1 MIRLSRA
8 VALTAVTLALP
19 LAPTACNKQ
28 DKPAEVDKKAA
39 DSTSADSKPGA
50 APSAATGAPKAAQVP
65 PPPAGG
71 PTPPGMPAAP
81 AAPAKKPDSVK
92 PEHVKAADNIV
103 EATSKFSAALE
114 ATKGDCKKA
123 TAVVKNESGP
133 LKSAMADTQ
142 KLQNDLKGD
151 QQAIMWFQQTYAP
164 KMMGSLQKMGMVVQQ
179 CSKDKEFADAFQNL
193 GLGGP
198 PRRPPP
204 PASHGSMS
212 APPAA
217 PAAPAAPDAPKSD
230 SKK

>member
-28 DKPAEVDKKAA
+28 QDNPAEVDKKPA
-39 DSTSADSKPGA
+39 DSTSTDSKPGA
-50 APSAATGAPKAAQVP
+50 APSTAEGAPKAAQVP
-65 PPPAGG
+65 PAPGGG

-81 AAPAKKPDSVK
+81 PAPAKKPDSVK

-123 TAVVKNESGP
+123 TGVLKSESAQ

-142 KLQNDLKGD
+142 KLQDDLKND

-164 KMMGSLQKMGMVVQQ
+164 KMMGSLQKMGAVVQA
-179 CSKDKEFADAFQNL
+179 CSNDKEFADAFQTL

-204 PASHGSMS
+204 PPSHGMA

-217 PAAPAAPDAPKSD
+217 PAAPAAPKSD
-230 SKK
+230 SEKK

>member
-19 LAPTACNKQ
+19 LAPTACNKE
-28 DKPAEVDKKAA
+28 DKAAETDKKPA
-39 DSTSADSKPGA
+39 DSTAAESKPGA
-50 APSAATGAPKAAQVP
+50 EPSATAAAPKAAQTP
-65 PPPAGG
+65 TAPTPAGA
-71 PTPPGMPAAP
+71 PKSPGMPPAAP
-81 AAPAKKPDSVK
+81 PPPAKKPDSVK

-103 EATSKFSAALE
+103 DAANKFGTALE

-123 TAVVKNESGP
+123 TGVLKTDSAP
-133 LKSAMADTQ
+133 LKSAMAATE

-164 KMMGSLQKMGMVVQQ
+164 KMMGALQKMGMVVQKCQ
-179 CSKDKEFADAFQNL
+179 SDKEFATAFESL
-193 GLGGP
+193 GLGG

-204 PASHGSMS
+204 PPSHGMA

-217 PAAPAAPDAPKSD
+217 PGAPAAPTPKPPT
-230 SKK
+230 K